1 MWTIS
6 LAMATSHFRT
16 LNEFHPGTESIKTY
30 LERVQLH
37 FTANSVADVRQVH
50 ILLSAIGSSNYVL
63 LSDLLASE
71 TPTTKTLD
79 EITAVLKKHYEPKR
93 AVITEKYHFHKRDQ
107 AMDKSIAEYD
117 AALRK
122 LAIHCKFET
131 YLEEALRD
139 RFVCGLCNEAMQRR
153 LLAETDLTLTKAMEL
168 TQSMEAADHN
178 SRAFKATEPT
188 IKKIS
193 SRQPQRTRPQ
203 QPCCRCRKSGHKAPD
218 CGFKDA
224 DCHACGKK
232 GHIAPACR
240 SKPKNKSVPH
250 GSRPKTR
257 YHDTHLVQHEKNDTM
272 DSESKEFHL
281 FKLNEPSSNPVEVT
295 INVEDKPLTME
306 LDTGAVVSIISEATR
321 RKMFPKKID
330 FLTDFS

>member
-63 LSDLLASE
+63 LSDLVASE
-71 TPTTKTLD
+71 TSTTKTLD

-93 AVITEKYHFHKRDQ
+93 AVIAEKYHFYKRDQ
-107 AMDKSIAEYD
+107 AMDESIAEYD

-131 YLEEALRD
+131 YLEEALCD

-153 LLAETDLTLTKAMEL
+153 LLAETDLTLTKAIVL

-193 SRQPQRTRPQ
+193 SRQPQCPNHNNPAVDAGKLAIKHRTAVSRMLTAMLVVRRATLLQLAGQNPRIKV
-203 QPCCRCRKSGHKAPD
+203 CHLL
-218 CGFKDA
+218 A
-224 DCHACGKK
+224 D
-232 GHIAPACR
+232 PR
-240 SKPKNKSVPH
+240 
-250 GSRPKTR
+250 
-257 YHDTHLVQHEKNDTM
+257 QDTM
-272 DSESKEFHL
+272 THTLRKTTLQTQKERNFTC
-281 FKLNEPSSNPVEVT
+281 SN
-295 INVEDKPLTME
+295 
-306 LDTGAVVSIISEATR
+306 
-321 RKMFPKKID
+321 
-330 FLTDFS
+330 